1 MAAAPVILTSEELAT
16 REARNVVMVS
26 SEEILPRKIPAYVS
40 SKSEISFMFRQP
52 SASAILINKPFIELE
67 LEFEVMQLADENV
80 TTFNFSMGGASASG
94 RLMEGLP
101 FLTKCVR
108 TSVISI
114 NGATQTYRNSEYLT
128 SYLRT
133 QMSREAMAK
142 INVPFNEMSEGLKFQ
157 GGAAGASQYSAKPT
171 LLGPSDSSQA
181 FGFLRQHCAEGSATK
196 AVAGGVKTT
205 KLSKVTIREPLFM
218 GVFGGLQGNDSFPLW
233 SCEQN
238 KSPSLLHV
246 QQCTINFNML
256 DNWAQNLCGLYRNGG
271 NEALRVTGVNV
282 ASAHLCCTYVQPPP
296 KYIASAL
303 ASNVTYASFKMLRF
317 ETTTHSQNNNHVLA
331 PCNSPFTDANVAQ
344 TLDWTLE
351 AVSFQYMPSTFLIE
365 IAPDY
370 NRKCNMVLPGNHA
383 NTAGKAF
390 AIQEIQRRS
399 KEDRRLGITQLDL
412 IINTSPDVVPSSGTN
427 GFSDSNIV
435 HLRYNARQLYELYL
449 KNCASVERAVYTFE
463 QWFYGGCV
471 VILSP
476 QDMNGILPSQH
487 IRGNI
492 SIQGT
497 IQAVNTLGYT
507 IYIGSGAPSKSN
519 ADGNNLNGG
528 AGCTA
533 WFDDYPLEKFRAQIT
548 GVYSN
553 CYVALDAKSG
563 LVGENILSEQFGNS
577 LRLSAV

>member
-67 LEFEVMQLADENV
+67 LEFEVMQVADENV
-80 TTFNFSMGGASASG
+80 TTFNFSTGGASASG
-94 RLMEGLP
+94 RVMEGLP

-133 QMSREAMAK
+133 QMSRDAMAK

-157 GGAAGASQYSAKPT
+157 GGATAATQYSAKPT

-181 FGFLRQHCAEGSATK
+181 YGFLRQHCAEGSATK
-196 AVAGGVKTT
+196 AVAGGAKTT
-205 KLSKVTIREPLFM
+205 KLSKVT
-218 GVFGGLQGNDSFPLW
+218 S
-233 SCEQN
+233 
-238 KSPSLLHV
+238 
-246 QQCTINFNML
+246 
-256 DNWAQNLCGLYRNGG
+256 
-271 NEALRVTGVNV
+271 LRVTGVTV

-317 ETTTHSQNNNHVLA
+317 ETTTHSQNNNHILA

-383 NTAGKAF
+383 DTTGKSY

-412 IINTSPDVVPSSGTN
+412 IINTSPDVVPSKGTN
-427 GFSDSNIV
+427 GFSDSTIV
-435 HLRYNARQLYELYL
+435 NLRYNARQLYELYL

-497 IQAVNTLGYT
+497 IQAVNTLGYS

-519 ADGNNLNGG
+519 TGDNNLAGG

>member
-26 SEEILPRKIPAYVS
+26 SEEILPRKIPAYV
-40 SKSEISFMFRQP
+40 KSATEISFMFRQP

-67 LEFEVMQLADENV
+67 LSFEVKNPNGEGNV
-80 TTFNFSMGGASASG
+80 APITFSTGAKRCEG

-128 SYLRT
+128 SYLRS
-133 QMSREAMAK
+133 QMSREAMSK
-142 INVPFNEMSEGLKFQ
+142 INVAFNEMSDGLLTI
-157 GGAAGASQYSAKPT
+157 GEDTTSPT
-171 LLGPSDSSQA
+171 LFRKSSLLGPSDSAQA
-181 FGFLRQHCAEGSATK
+181 RAFIRQHTFEGSA
-196 AVAGGVKTT
+196 VKTT
-205 KLSKVTIREPLFM
+205 VAANPGKLSRVTIREPLFL

-246 QQCTINFNML
+246 QQCTINFNLL
-256 DNWAQNLCGLYRNGG
+256 DNWAQNLCGLYKNSAD
-271 NEALRVTGVNV
+271 NELKISGVTIE
-282 ASAHLCCTYVQPPP
+282 AAHLCCTYVQPPP

-317 ETTTHSQNNNHVLA
+317 ESHNHNYGTDLMKPVNCVVAGCNA
-331 PCNSPFTDANVAQ
+331 PKTCTW
-344 TLDWTLE
+344 TLDT
-351 AVSFQYMPSTFLIE
+351 VSFQYMPSTFLIE

-370 NRKCNMVLPGNHA
+370 NTKCDIVLQGSVHQGDLIQHA
-383 NTAGKAF
+383 KNVVLK
-390 AIQEIQRRS
+390 RS
-399 KEDRRLGITQLDL
+399 KEDRRMGIVQLDL
-412 IINTSPDVVPSSGTN
+412 IINTSPDVVPSSGTISYTDGQIIN
-427 GFSDSNIV
+427 
-435 HLRYNARQLYELYL
+435 LRYNARQLYELYL
-449 KNCASVERAVYTFE
+449 KNCASVERAIYTFD

-492 SIQGT
+492 SVQGKIT
-497 IQAVNTLGYT
+497 AVNTLGYSA
-507 IYIGSGAPSKSN
+507 YIGGASQN
-519 ADGNNLNGG
+519 APNSEDNNFKGTF
-528 AGCTA
+528 ATA
-533 WFDDYPLEKFRAQIT
+533 WFANKQIEKFRAQIT

-577 LRLSAV
+577 LRLSSV